1 MKNKSSLK
9 NSPYYDKIKYFIT
22 NFDILSVFPNSKIIK
37 YADLDSYKDIYELM
51 PSTTDFVFLLTESE
65 TNSGHWTLLLRS
77 EDKFE
82 YFDSYGESPQN
93 ILSFISPKM
102 NKKLGNNYK
111 EDLGKMLKSIKSNH
125 KYSYNKFQFQS
136 DGIDVNTCGRWCILR
151 CALFLIDN
159 MMKDD
164 FTKLIK
170 YKSKQLNLSFDELV
184 SFLIPI

>member
-22 NFDILSVFPNSKIIK
+22 NFDILSVFPNCKIIK
-37 YADLDSYKDIYELM
+37 YADLDSYKNIYELM

-102 NKKLGNNYK
+102 NKKLGNIYK